1 MVKPVLFLK
10 RRLRTHHDNG
20 NENVKKHWLNGKNNS
35 YALAARS
42 LVHFFKIHGTNKD
55 VNPFNAWFYRGREH
69 KTTNLSILKLG
80 KIEYFTIQFKE
91 NSPTFHKLTKGMN
104 ECDRV

>member
-20 NENVKKHWLNGKNNS
+20 NENVKKHWLNEKNNS
-35 YALAARS
+35 CALAARS
-42 LVHFFKIHGTNKD
+42 LIHFFKIHGTNKD

-69 KTTNLSILKLG
+69 KRRRIFLFLKLG
-80 KIEYFTIQFKE
+80 KIEYFRIQRKE
-91 NSPTFHKLTKGMN
+91 NSPTFHKLTKAIN
-104 ECDRV
+104 VRT